1 MSLKMLRID
10 GPRLSVSRGKDT
22 LMMSLDKLC
31 LLRQEQSSF
40 EETEVEIDFHLMVE
54 TQRFL
59 KNFYF
64 EIDIYRKFAKIVWRS
79 PK

>member
-1 MSLKMLRID
+1 MWVSLKNVAGID

-54 TQRFL
+54 TRRFFKKLFIL
-59 KNFYF
+59 K
-64 EIDIYRKFAKIVWRS
+64 
-79 PK
+79 